1 MIKHSKYQ
9 WHKYTYELCHKENII
24 FVYAKT
30 KVQIICAADQHLCF
44 HFINSIIPLLKLE
57 SSFCGRTERFESDL
71 VDYPK
76 DRFSYDA
83 TQFRSSSKNQK

>member
-1 MIKHSKYQ
+1 MSCVIRK
-9 WHKYTYELCHKENII
+9 TCENKG
-24 FVYAKT
+24 ADHLRSNR
-30 KVQIICAADQHLCF
+30 AADQHLCF